1 MAPLTEELVRWEGR
15 HESSGEGVGE
25 RRIKQ
30 RMLFSFCVRSMNGTS
45 NRRTWQVGGEA
56 QCAILLFK

>member
-1 MAPLTEELVRWEGR
+1 MTRGGWLERDMVVGRGRLGEENQVENA
-15 HESSGEGVGE
+15 
-25 RRIKQ
+25 
-30 RMLFSFCVRSMNGTS
+30 FSFCIRSMNGIP